1 MKEVSCEVIRDLLP
15 LYEDGAASGESQ
27 ALVREHLKD
36 CPACRAELEKLQAT
50 VSLPPEEEGEL
61 WKQVRKRMA
70 GYKKQK
76 RIVGATVLLLAAA
89 ILFCLWYTRPQYWWD
104 IAGDWNFTDLRGV
117 CRIANSGEASRL
129 ELDTDGEFNL
139 PLNKF
144 KVVLQGGEFRAPLS
158 SIFHNLFVP
167 DRGYTVPQS
176 RSSVQLTLIREDTTW
191 IRVNAY
197 EVPDCAIVYVSGSD
211 RTGSRCYQIGAGTYE
226 ILVRL
231 IQDNGMPE

>member
-36 CPACRAELEKLQAT
+36 CPACRAELEKLQTT

-61 WKQVRKRMA
+61 WKQIRKRMA

-76 RIVGATVLLLAAA
+76 RIVGATVLLLAVA

-104 IAGDWNFTDLRGV
+104 IAGDWNFTDLRGIYSTTLGV
-117 CRIANSGEASRL
+117 ETQI

-139 PLNKF
+139 PLHQF
-144 KVVLQGGEFRAPLS
+144 KVVLQGEYRAPLS
-158 SIFHNLFVP
+158 SIFHNLFAP
-167 DRGYTVPQS
+167 DRGYTVHQS

-191 IRVNAY
+191 IQVNAY

-231 IQDNGMPE
+231 IQDNGIPE

>member
-15 LYEDGAASGESQ
+15 LYEDGAASEES
-27 ALVREHLKD
+27 AELVREHLKN
-36 CPACRAELEKLQAT
+36 CPACRAELEKLQTT

-61 WKQVRKRMA
+61 WKQIRKRMA

-89 ILFCLWYTRPQYWWD
+89 ILFCLWYTRSQYWWE
-104 IAGDWNFTDLRGV
+104 IAGDWNFTDLRGIYSTALGV
-117 CRIANSGEASRL
+117 EARI

-139 PLNKF
+139 PLNQF
-144 KVVLQGGEFRAPLS
+144 KVVLQGEYRAPLS
-158 SIFHNLFVP
+158 SIFHNLFAP

-191 IRVNAY
+191 IQVNAY

-231 IQDNGMPE
+231 IQDNGMPG